1 MNIYVSN
8 LGFTVQVED
17 LKKLF
22 SPYGIVASV
31 AIIMDKITNRSR
43 GFAFVDMPQSG
54 EAEKA
59 ILALNGVMLDGRVLK
74 VNESKR
80 RDDQSSRSNFY

>member
-22 SPYGIVASV
+22 SSYGIVTSI

-43 GFAFVDMPQSG
+43 GFAFVDMPENG

-80 RDDQSSRSNFY
+80 RDDQASRANFY